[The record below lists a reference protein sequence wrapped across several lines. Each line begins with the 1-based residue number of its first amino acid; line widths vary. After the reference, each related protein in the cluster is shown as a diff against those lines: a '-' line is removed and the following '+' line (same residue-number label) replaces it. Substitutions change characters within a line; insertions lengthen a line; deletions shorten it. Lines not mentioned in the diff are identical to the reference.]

1 MKKILCFILCT
12 AMILTLPGCWS
23 RREPKTLAIVNSAL
37 FDYKEGEGY
46 QVITELINPSAMGG
60 AASGGG
66 NGKSANVTAISVGPS
81 IPEAIRNASESLERT
96 IFGGNNAVRFFSE
109 RFAKRDMAPLLDYLL
124 RDFLTD
130 ENPLMVVIKGDDPQ
144 KVYSCKLGLS
154 STVGSYIDSL
164 SQTQPNVLAT
174 SVFVDTLDFIK
185 DYYDEGIQ
193 PVAGVAQLVECG
205 AKGSGN
211 QGSTQEGQGSQDG
224 SEKEYRIL
232 YEGLAAFK
240 DNKLI
245 GYLNALEAR
254 AYNLVKNNISS
265 TTISIPSG
273 DNVTVAG
280 IKNSKAEIKTTTE
293 GDPFTINVK
302 IIVRFSIIQESG
314 SIDISK
320 PEPLKAVEE
329 SLNKQLTTEIEATV
343 RKVQTEF
350 QSDIFGF
357 GKAVHAQ
364 HPEKWRE
371 IKDRWDDDYFSK
383 AAVNISVESSA
394 NRTGQIKQPFSM
406 ED

>member
-1 MKKILCFILCT
+1 MKKIICFILCT

-23 RREPKTLAIVNSAL
+23 RKEPKTLAIVNSAIY
-37 FDYKEGEGY
+37 DYKEGEGY
-46 QVITELINPSAMGG
+46 QIITELMNPSAMGG
-60 AASGGG
+60 ANVGDGS
-66 NGKSANVTAISVGPS
+66 GKSPNITAISVGPS
-81 IPEAIRNASESLERT
+81 IPEALRNASESIERAL
-96 IFGGNNAVRFFSE
+96 FGGNNKVRFFSE

-130 ENPLMVVIKGDDPQ
+130 ENPLMVVIKGNDPQ

-164 SQTQPNVLAT
+164 SETQPDVLAT

-185 DYYDEGIQ
+185 DYYDEEIQ
-193 PVAGVAQLVECG
+193 PVAGVAQLVECE

-211 QGSTQEGQGSQDG
+211 QGSTQGGQGSQNG

-254 AYNLVKNNISS
+254 AYNIITNNLH
-265 TTISIPSG
+265 TTPISIPSG
-273 DNVTVAG
+273 NDYSVVS
-280 IKNSKAEIKTTTE
+280 IKGSKAELKTTVE
-293 GDPFTINVK
+293 GDQFTIDIQVK
-302 IIVRFSIIQESG
+302 VNSSLIQEGG

-320 PEPLKAVEE
+320 QEPLKTVEE
-329 SLNKQLTTEIEATV
+329 RLNKLLSAQIEATV
-343 RKVQTEF
+343 QKVQTEF

-364 HPEKWRE
+364 HPEKWKE
-371 IKDRWDDDYFSK
+371 IKENWDDYFSK
-383 AAVNISVESSA
+383 AAVKISVESSV